1 MILSLLLAGL
11 MATLP
16 SKIYAKK
23 SHHHHVSSHHPHAEF
38 RSLQDTNTTGYHP
51 EVAGISLMD
60 SDTKIPDVSSD
71 NIFLIANLMPRIRRV
86 SLFDHVDCSDPQRC
100 CLRSY
105 RLSIVGRRSLHRR
118 LL

>member
-23 SHHHHVSSHHPHAEF
+23 SPLGHHHHVSSHHPHAEF

-71 NIFLIANLMPRIRRV
+71 YILLIASLLPRI
-86 SLFDHVDCSDPQRC
+86 
-100 CLRSY
+100 
-105 RLSIVGRRSLHRR
+105 
-118 LL
+118 